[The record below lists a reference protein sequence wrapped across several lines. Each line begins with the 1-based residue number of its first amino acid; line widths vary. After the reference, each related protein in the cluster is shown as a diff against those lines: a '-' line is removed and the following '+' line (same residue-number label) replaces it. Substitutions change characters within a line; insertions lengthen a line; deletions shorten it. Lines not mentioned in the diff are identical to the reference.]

1 MKLTAKDLLKLKIID
16 EIIPE
21 PLGGA
26 HRDPDNIANDITTT
40 TTISTAPSTTSENSS
55 ESTTTTSATI
65 QYTFDVEKM
74 SPFTGKELPP
84 ETWLNRPRR
93 VIAFKIDNNINAR
106 PQSGLQE
113 ADAVH
118 EILVEGGMTRFLA
131 FFYDNTS
138 KYLGPIRSAR
148 PTDPTVV
155 RPYGGTLV
163 VSGATAGLIPSIR
176 ELGVPVLE
184 EQNSP
189 VMFRISNRKAPH
201 NLYADT
207 ELVRERIEERGF
219 YFLQPGPGP
228 LYPFG
233 LNQNNWVEGAD
244 RVTVKYSEFTT
255 VIWKLDGKKYS
266 RFIID
271 KYSENKEAVAHN
283 FISQDGNYTDILQTE
298 TIVVLQ
304 GPIYKDQATT
314 LPSVLT
320 VGVGNAYVFNNDK
333 YIQGTWRRGD
343 INEPFVLT
351 DLNGDDIQVPPSTQW
366 VHILPNEGEI
376 LIDN

>member
-1 MKLTAKDLLKLKIID
+1 MKKFTILLIALVFVACSTTS
-16 EIIPE
+16 EE
-21 PLGGA
+21 P
-26 HRDPDNIANDITTT
+26 IAVDTTT
-40 TTISTAPSTTSENSS
+40 TTEAPATTIQQAD
-55 ESTTTTSATI
+55 ESTTTTEPTI
-65 QYTFDVEKM
+65 EYVFDVEKM

-84 ETWLNRPRR
+84 ETWLKRPKR
-93 VIAFKIDNNINAR
+93 VIAFKIDNNIKAR

-148 PTDPTVV
+148 PTDPTMV

-184 EQNSP
+184 EQSSP
-189 VMFRISNRKAPH
+189 VMFRISSRNAPH

-207 ELVRERIEERGF
+207 ELVRQRIEDRGF

-233 LNQNNWVEGAD
+233 LNQNNWNDGAD
-244 RVTVKYSEFTT
+244 KITIKYSEFTT
-255 VIWKLDGKKYS
+255 VIWKLDGDKYS

-271 KYSENKEAVAHN
+271 NYSDNKEATAHN
-283 FISQDGNYTDILQTE
+283 FISQDGNYTDILKTE
-298 TIVVLQ
+298 TIVVIQ
-304 GPIYKDQATT
+304 GPLYKDKATT

-320 VGVGNAYVFNNDK
+320 VGVGNAYVINQGK
-333 YIQGTWRRGD
+333 YIEGSWRRGD
-343 INEPFVLT
+343 ITEPFVLT
-351 DLNGDDIQVPPSTQW
+351 DINGNDIEVPPSTQW
-366 VHILPNEGEI
+366 VHILPNEGLVSI
-376 LIDN
+376 NN

>member
-1 MKLTAKDLLKLKIID
+1 MKKFTILM
-16 EIIPE
+16 
-21 PLGGA
+21 
-26 HRDPDNIANDITTT
+26 IAIVFVACSTTT
-40 TTISTAPSTTSENSS
+40 EEPIIVDTTSTTEAPVTTIQQSEK
-55 ESTTTTSATI
+55 STTTTEPTI
-65 QYTFDVEKM
+65 EYFFDVDKM
-74 SPFTGKELPP
+74 SPFTGKELSP
-84 ETWLNRPRR
+84 ETWLKRPKR

-148 PTDPTVV
+148 PTDPTMV

-184 EQNSP
+184 EQSSP
-189 VMFRISNRKAPH
+189 VMFRISSRNAPH

-207 ELVRERIEERGF
+207 ELVRQRIENRGF

-233 LNQNNWVEGAD
+233 LNQNNWNDGAD
-244 RVTVKYSEFTT
+244 KITIKYSEFTT
-255 VIWKLDGKKYS
+255 VIWKLDGDKYS

-271 KYSENKEAVAHN
+271 NYSDNKEATAHN
-283 FISQDGNYTDILQTE
+283 FISQDGNYTDILKTE
-298 TIVVLQ
+298 TIVVIQ
-304 GPIYKDQATT
+304 GPLYKDKATT

-320 VGVGNAYVFNNDK
+320 VGVGNAYVINQGK
-333 YIQGTWRRGD
+333 YIEGSWRRGD
-343 INEPFVLT
+343 ITEPFVLT
-351 DLNGDDIQVPPSTQW
+351 DINGNDIEVPPSTQW
-366 VHILPNEGEI
+366 VHILPNEG
-376 LIDN
+376 LVSIDN

>member
-1 MKLTAKDLLKLKIID
+1 MKKVTILV
-16 EIIPE
+16 
-21 PLGGA
+21 
-26 HRDPDNIANDITTT
+26 IALVFVTC
-40 TTISTAPSTTSENSS
+40 STTSDETSS
-55 ESTTTTSATI
+55 VEITSTTTAPVTTVQQSNESSTTTEPTI
-65 QYTFDVEKM
+65 EYVFDVEKM

-84 ETWLNRPRR
+84 ETWLKRPKR
-93 VIAFKIDNNINAR
+93 VISFKIDNNINAR

-148 PTDPTVV
+148 PTDPTMV

-184 EQNSP
+184 EQSSP
-189 VMFRISNRKAPH
+189 VMFRISTRNAPH

-207 ELVRERIEERGF
+207 ELVRQTIDTRGF

-233 LNQNNWVEGAD
+233 LNQNNWSDGANKI
-244 RVTVKYSEFTT
+244 TIKYSEFTS
-255 VIWKLDGKKYS
+255 VIWKLDGDKYS

-271 KYSENKEAVAHN
+271 NYSENKEATAHN
-283 FISQDGNYTDILQTE
+283 FISQDGNYSDILKTE
-298 TIVVLQ
+298 TIVVIQ
-304 GPIYKDQATT
+304 GPLYKDKATT

-320 VGVGNAYVFNNDK
+320 VGVGNVYVFNQGK
-333 YIQGTWRRGD
+333 YIEGTWRRGD
-343 INEPFVLT
+343 ITDPFDLT
-351 DLNGDDIQVPPSTQW
+351 DINGNDIQVPPSTQW
-366 VHILPNEGEI
+366 VHILPNEGI
-376 LIDN
+376 VSVDN

>member
-1 MKLTAKDLLKLKIID
+1 MKKILILFLLLVLVACGSS
-16 EIIPE
+16 EV
-21 PLGGA
+21 
-26 HRDPDNIANDITTT
+26 DNSVDVVTTT
-40 TTISTAPSTTSENSS
+40 TTATSPSTTIVNSN
-55 ESTTTTSATI
+55 ESTSTTAATI
-65 QYTFDVEKM
+65 QYQFDVERM
-74 SPFTGKELPP
+74 SPFTGKELAP
-84 ETWLNRPRR
+84 ETWLKRPRR

-163 VSGATAGLIPSIR
+163 VSGATAGLIPTIR

-184 EQNSP
+184 EQKSP
-189 VMFRISNRKAPH
+189 TMFRISNRNAPH

-219 YFLQPGPGP
+219 YFQQPGPGP

-233 LNQNNWVEGAD
+233 LNQNNWIKGAD
-244 RVTVKYSEFTT
+244 KVTVKYSEFTT
-255 VIWKLDGKKYS
+255 VIWKFDGEKYS

-343 INEPFVLT
+343 INESFVLT
-351 DLNGDDIQVPPSTQW
+351 DSNGNDIQVPPSTQW

>member
-1 MKLTAKDLLKLKIID
+1 MKKILSLILLIVLVACGSSD
-16 EIIPE
+16 
-21 PLGGA
+21 G
-26 HRDPDNIANDITTT
+26 DNTANDVTTT
-40 TTISTAPSTTSENSS
+40 STTSPVTSTTMANSS
-55 ESTTTTSATI
+55 ESTTTTVATI
-65 QYTFDVEKM
+65 QYKFDVEKM

-189 VMFRISNRKAPH
+189 AMFRISNRKAPH

-233 LNQNNWVEGAD
+233 LNQNNWVKGAD
-244 RVTVKYSEFTT
+244 KITVKYSDFTT
-255 VIWKLDGKKYS
+255 VIWKLDGEKYS

-271 KYSENKEAVAHN
+271 KYSDNKEAIAHN

-343 INEPFVLT
+343 INESFILT
-351 DLNGDDIQVPPSTQW
+351 DLDGNDIQVPPSTQW

>member
-1 MKLTAKDLLKLKIID
+1 MKKILSIFLLLVLVACGSSD
-16 EIIPE
+16 
-21 PLGGA
+21 G
-26 HRDPDNIANDITTT
+26 DNSVNDVITTT
-40 TTISTAPSTTSENSS
+40 TTLTAPSTTFYNSK
-55 ESTTTTSATI
+55 ESTTTTAATI

-233 LNQNNWVEGAD
+233 LNQNNWVKGAD
-244 RVTVKYSEFTT
+244 KITVKYSDFTT
-255 VIWKLDGKKYS
+255 VIWKLDGEKYS

-271 KYSENKEAVAHN
+271 KYSNNKDAVAHN

-343 INEPFVLT
+343 INESFVLT
-351 DLNGDDIQVPPSTQW
+351 DLDGNEIQVPPSTQW
-366 VHILPNEGEI
+366 VHI
-376 LIDN
+376 

>member
-1 MKLTAKDLLKLKIID
+1 MKKVFVSFLLLTFVACGNSTDD
-16 EIIPE
+16 SQVSDVSVEQ
-21 PLGGA
+21 
-26 HRDPDNIANDITTT
+26 DNNVTTTTSVDVEGTTT
-40 TTISTAPSTTSENSS
+40 TTDPIISY
-55 ESTTTTSATI
+55 I
-65 QYTFDVEKM
+65 FDVEKM

-84 ETWLNRPRR
+84 ETWLKRPRR

-131 FFYDNTS
+131 FYLDNTS

-148 PTDPTVV
+148 PTDPTMV

-184 EQNSP
+184 EQSP
-189 VMFRISNRKAPH
+189 PSMFRISSRNAPH

-207 ELVRERIEERGF
+207 ELVRGRIEERGF
-219 YFLQPGPGP
+219 FFLQPGPQP
-228 LYPFG
+228 LYNFG
-233 LNQNNWVEGAD
+233 LDQNNWNEGAGK
-244 RVTVKYSEFTT
+244 VIVKYSDFTT
-255 VIWKLDGKKYS
+255 VIWKLDNDKYS

-271 KYSENKEAVAHN
+271 GYSNNKEAVAHN
-283 FISQDGNYTDILQTE
+283 FITQDGNYTDILQTE

-304 GPIYKDQATT
+304 GPLYKDSATT

-320 VGVGNAYVFNNDK
+320 VGVGTAFVFNNGS
-333 YIQGTWRRGD
+333 YIEGTWRRAD
-343 INEPFVLT
+343 INDPFVLI
-351 DLNGDDIQVPPSTQW
+351 DLDGDEIQVPPSTQW
-366 VHILPNEGEI
+366 VHILPNEGTVN
-376 LIDN
+376 IDS

>member
-1 MKLTAKDLLKLKIID
+1 MKKILSLFLLIVLVACGSSD
-16 EIIPE
+16 
-21 PLGGA
+21 G
-26 HRDPDNIANDITTT
+26 DSTTNDVTTT
-40 TTISTAPSTTSENSS
+40 TTTSNNPSTTTVNSN
-55 ESTTTTSATI
+55 ESTTTTAASI
-65 QYTFDVEKM
+65 QYIFDVEKM

-184 EQNSP
+184 EQNTP
-189 VMFRISNRKAPH
+189 VMFRISNRKKPH

-233 LNQNNWVEGAD
+233 LNQNNWVNGAD
-244 RVTVKYSEFTT
+244 KITVKYSDFTT
-255 VIWKLDGKKYS
+255 VIWKLDGEKYS

-283 FISQDGNYTDILQTE
+283 FVSQDGNYTDILQTE

-304 GPIYKDQATT
+304 RPIYKDQATT

-351 DLNGDDIQVPPSTQW
+351 DLEGNEIQVPPSTQW

-376 LIDN
+376 LIEN

>member
-1 MKLTAKDLLKLKIID
+1 MKKFTILL
-16 EIIPE
+16 
-21 PLGGA
+21 
-26 HRDPDNIANDITTT
+26 IALVFVACSTTSEESIAVDTTT
-40 TTISTAPSTTSENSS
+40 TTEAPATTIQQTD
-55 ESTTTTSATI
+55 ESTTTTEPTI
-65 QYTFDVEKM
+65 EYVFDVEKM

-84 ETWLNRPRR
+84 ETWLKRPKR
-93 VIAFKIDNNINAR
+93 VIAFKIDNNIKAR

-148 PTDPTVV
+148 PTDPTMV

-184 EQNSP
+184 EQSSP
-189 VMFRISNRKAPH
+189 VMFRISSRNAPH

-207 ELVRERIEERGF
+207 ELVRQRIDDRGF

-233 LNQNNWVEGAD
+233 LNQNNWNDGAD
-244 RVTVKYSEFTT
+244 KITIKYSEFTT
-255 VIWKLDGKKYS
+255 VIWKLDGDKYS

-271 KYSENKEAVAHN
+271 NYSDNEEATAHN
-283 FISQDGNYTDILQTE
+283 FISQDGNYTDILKTE
-298 TIVVLQ
+298 TIVVIQ
-304 GPIYKDQATT
+304 GPLYKDKATT

-320 VGVGNAYVFNNDK
+320 VGVGNAYVINQGK
-333 YIQGTWRRGD
+333 YIEGSWRRGD
-343 INEPFVLT
+343 ITEPFVLT
-351 DLNGDDIQVPPSTQW
+351 DINGNDIEVPPSTQW
-366 VHILPNEGEI
+366 VHILPNEG
-376 LIDN
+376 LVSIDN

>member
-1 MKLTAKDLLKLKIID
+1 MIAIVFVACSTTS
-16 EIIPE
+16 E
-21 PLGGA
+21 
-26 HRDPDNIANDITTT
+26 DPVAVDTTT
-40 TTISTAPSTTSENSS
+40 TTEAPATTVQQTE
-55 ESTTTTSATI
+55 ESTTTTEPTI
-65 QYTFDVEKM
+65 EYVFDVEKM

-84 ETWLNRPRR
+84 ETWLKRPKR
-93 VIAFKIDNNINAR
+93 VIAFKIDNNIKAR

-148 PTDPTVV
+148 PTDPTMV

-184 EQNSP
+184 EQSSP
-189 VMFRISNRKAPH
+189 VMFRISSRNAPH

-207 ELVRERIEERGF
+207 ELVRQRIEDRGF

-233 LNQNNWVEGAD
+233 LNQNNWIDGAD
-244 RVTVKYSEFTT
+244 KITIKYSEFTT
-255 VIWKLDGKKYS
+255 VIWKLDGDKYS

-271 KYSENKEAVAHN
+271 NYSDNKEATAHN
-283 FISQDGNYTDILQTE
+283 FISQDGNYTDILKTE
-298 TIVVLQ
+298 TIVVIQ
-304 GPIYKDQATT
+304 GPLYKDKATT

-320 VGVGNAYVFNNDK
+320 VGVGNAYVINQGK
-333 YIQGTWRRGD
+333 YIEGSWRRGD
-343 INEPFVLT
+343 ITEPFVLT
-351 DLNGDDIQVPPSTQW
+351 DINGNDIEVPPSTQW
-366 VHILPNEGEI
+366 VHILPNEG
-376 LIDN
+376 LVSIDN

>member
-1 MKLTAKDLLKLKIID
+1 MVALVFVACSTTT
-16 EIIPE
+16 EE
-21 PLGGA
+21 P
-26 HRDPDNIANDITTT
+26 IAVDTTT
-40 TTISTAPSTTSENSS
+40 TTEAPSTTVQQTD
-55 ESTTTTSATI
+55 ESTTTTEPTI
-65 QYTFDVEKM
+65 EYVFDVEKM

-84 ETWLNRPRR
+84 ETWLKRPKR
-93 VIAFKIDNNINAR
+93 VIAFKIDNNIKAR

-176 ELGVPVLE
+176 DLGVPVLE
-184 EQNSP
+184 EQSSP
-189 VMFRISNRKAPH
+189 VMFRISSRNAPH

-207 ELVRERIEERGF
+207 ELVRQRIEDRGF

-233 LNQNNWVEGAD
+233 LNQNNWIDGAD
-244 RVTVKYSEFTT
+244 KITIKYSEFTS
-255 VIWKLDGKKYS
+255 VIWKLDGDKYS

-271 KYSENKEAVAHN
+271 NYSDNKEATAHN
-283 FISQDGNYTDILQTE
+283 FISQDGNYTDILKTE
-298 TIVVLQ
+298 TIVVIQ
-304 GPIYKDQATT
+304 GPLYKDKATT

-320 VGVGNAYVFNNDK
+320 VGVGNAYVFNQGK
-333 YIQGTWRRGD
+333 YIEGSWRRGD
-343 INEPFVLT
+343 ITEPFVLT
-351 DLNGDDIQVPPSTQW
+351 DINGNDIQVPPSTQW
-366 VHILPNEGEI
+366 VHILPNEG
-376 LIDN
+376 LVSVDK

>member
-1 MKLTAKDLLKLKIID
+1 MKKFTILL
-16 EIIPE
+16 
-21 PLGGA
+21 
-26 HRDPDNIANDITTT
+26 IALVFVACSTTSEESIAVDTTT
-40 TTISTAPSTTSENSS
+40 TTEAPATTIQQTD
-55 ESTTTTSATI
+55 ESTTTTEPTI
-65 QYTFDVEKM
+65 EYLFDVEKM

-84 ETWLNRPRR
+84 EIWLKRPKR
-93 VIAFKIDNNINAR
+93 VIAFKIDNNIKAR

-148 PTDPTVV
+148 PTDPTMV

-184 EQNSP
+184 EQSSP
-189 VMFRISNRKAPH
+189 VMFRISSRNAPH

-207 ELVRERIEERGF
+207 ELVRQRIEDRGF

-233 LNQNNWVEGAD
+233 LNQNNWNDGAD
-244 RVTVKYSEFTT
+244 KITIKYSEFTT
-255 VIWKLDGKKYS
+255 VIWKLDGDKYS

-271 KYSENKEAVAHN
+271 NYSDNNEATAHN
-283 FISQDGNYTDILQTE
+283 FISQDGNYTDILKTE
-298 TIVVLQ
+298 TIVVIQ
-304 GPIYKDQATT
+304 GPLYKDKATT

-320 VGVGNAYVFNNDK
+320 VGVGNAYVINQGK
-333 YIQGTWRRGD
+333 YIEGSWRRGD
-343 INEPFVLT
+343 ITEPFVLT
-351 DLNGDDIQVPPSTQW
+351 DINGNDIEVPPSTQW
-366 VHILPNEGEI
+366 VHILPNEG
-376 LIDN
+376 LVSIDN

>member
-1 MKLTAKDLLKLKIID
+1 MNKFHSLVLVFFL
-16 EIIPE
+16 
-21 PLGGA
+21 
-26 HRDPDNIANDITTT
+26 IACSTSAVETPTSDITTT
-40 TTISTAPSTTSENSS
+40 TTSMPTTTILQNDE
-55 ESTTTTSATI
+55 TTTTTEALI
-65 QYTFDVEKM
+65 RYEFDVEKM
-74 SPFTGKELPP
+74 SPFTGKELLP
-84 ETWLNRPRR
+84 ETWLKRPRR

-184 EQNSP
+184 EQSSP
-189 VMFRISNRKAPH
+189 VMFRISSRNAPH

-207 ELVRERIEERGF
+207 ELVREKIEDRGF

-228 LYPFG
+228 IYPFG
-233 LNQNNWVEGAD
+233 LNQTNWIEGAD
-244 RVTVKYSEFTT
+244 KITVKYSEFTT
-255 VIWKLDGKKYS
+255 VIWKLDGDKYS

-271 KYSENKEAVAHN
+271 KYSADKEAVAHN
-283 FISQDGNYTDILQTE
+283 FISQDGNYSDILQTE

-304 GPIYKDQATT
+304 GPIYKDKATT

-320 VGVGNAYVFNNDK
+320 VGVGNAYVFNNGK
-333 YIQGTWRRGD
+333 YIVGTWRRGD
-343 INEPFVLT
+343 INESFVLT
-351 DLNGDDIQVPPSTQW
+351 DIDGIDIEVPPSTQW

-376 LIDN
+376 QIDN

>member
-1 MKLTAKDLLKLKIID
+1 MKKILSLFLLFLLVACGSSD
-16 EIIPE
+16 
-21 PLGGA
+21 G
-26 HRDPDNIANDITTT
+26 DNIANDITTT
-40 TTISTAPSTTSENSS
+40 TTTSAAPSTTSANSS
-55 ESTTTTSATI
+55 ESTTTTAATI

-201 NLYADT
+201 NLYTDT

-233 LNQNNWVEGAD
+233 LNQNNWVNGAD
-244 RVTVKYSEFTT
+244 KITVKYSDFTT
-255 VIWKLDGKKYS
+255 VIWKLDGEKYS

-271 KYSENKEAVAHN
+271 QYSEYKEAVAHN
-283 FISQDGNYTDILQTE
+283 FVSQDGNYTDILQTE

-351 DLNGDDIQVPPSTQW
+351 DLEGNEIQVPPSTQW

-376 LIDN
+376 LIEN

>member
-1 MKLTAKDLLKLKIID
+1 MKKFTILLIAIVFVSCSSASEETIIVD
-16 EIIPE
+16 
-21 PLGGA
+21 
-26 HRDPDNIANDITTT
+26 TTST
-40 TTISTAPSTTSENSS
+40 TEASVTTIQQTDD
-55 ESTTTTSATI
+55 STTTTEPTI
-65 QYTFDVEKM
+65 EYVFDVEKM

-84 ETWLNRPRR
+84 ETWVKRPKR
-93 VIAFKIDNNINAR
+93 VIAFKIDNNPIAR

-148 PTDPTVV
+148 PTDPTMV

-176 ELGVPVLE
+176 DLGVPVLE
-184 EQNSP
+184 EQSSP
-189 VMFRISNRKAPH
+189 AMFRISSRNAPH
-201 NLYADT
+201 NLYGDT
-207 ELVRERIEERGF
+207 ELVRQNIEDRGF

-233 LNQNNWVEGAD
+233 LNQNNWINGAD
-244 RVTVKYSEFTT
+244 KITVKYSEFTT
-255 VIWKLDGKKYS
+255 VIWKLDGEKYS

-271 KYSENKEAVAHN
+271 KYTENKEAVSHN

-304 GPIYKDQATT
+304 GPLYKDPATT

-320 VGVGNAYVFNNDK
+320 VGVGNAYIFNNDM
-333 YIQGTWRRGD
+333 YIEGTWRRGD

-351 DLNGDDIQVPPSTQW
+351 DTNGNDIQVPPSTQW
-366 VHILPNEGEI
+366 VHILPNEGEV
-376 LIDN
+376 LINN

>member
-1 MKLTAKDLLKLKIID
+1 MKKILSLFLLIVLVACGSS
-16 EIIPE
+16 E
-21 PLGGA
+21 G
-26 HRDPDNIANDITTT
+26 DNSLNDVTTT
-40 TTISTAPSTTSENSS
+40 TTTLPAPSTTTVNSN
-55 ESTTTTSATI
+55 ESTTTTAATI
-65 QYTFDVEKM
+65 QYIFDVEKM

-233 LNQNNWVEGAD
+233 LNQNNWVKGAD
-244 RVTVKYSEFTT
+244 KVTVKYSEFTT
-255 VIWKLDGKKYS
+255 VIWKLDGEKYS

-304 GPIYKDQATT
+304 GPIYKDQTTT

-320 VGVGNAYVFNNDK
+320 VGVGNAYVFNNDR